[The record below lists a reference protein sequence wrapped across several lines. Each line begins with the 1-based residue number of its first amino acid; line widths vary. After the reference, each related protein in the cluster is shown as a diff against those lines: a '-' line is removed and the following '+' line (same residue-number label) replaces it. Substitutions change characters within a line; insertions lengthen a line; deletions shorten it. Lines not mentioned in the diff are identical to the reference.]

1 MKEELEILAK
11 ILPCDDD
18 NIKLCADYL
27 LKGGIVGMPT
37 ETVYG
42 LAANAFDT
50 EAVKKIFEYKG
61 RPLSDPLIVHISS
74 ISMAKELIDDRLKNY
89 LFR

>member
-42 LAANAFDT
+42 LAANALNPI
-50 EAVKKIFEYKG
+50 AVAKIFE
-61 RPLSDPLIVHISS
+61 
-74 ISMAKELIDDRLKNY
+74 AKEDLKK
-89 LFR
+89 F